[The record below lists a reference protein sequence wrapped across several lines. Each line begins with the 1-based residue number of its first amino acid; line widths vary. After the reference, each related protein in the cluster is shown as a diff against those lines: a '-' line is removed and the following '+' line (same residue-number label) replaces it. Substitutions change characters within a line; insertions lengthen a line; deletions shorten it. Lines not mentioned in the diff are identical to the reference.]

1 MVENQCDIQLKTKH
15 GERAREIA
23 CRYDQSECVDYL
35 DWAGSVHN
43 ILSEVAVT
51 LSIYIQSRQGL
62 IAVNL
67 VLVVHR
73 LLIRLIKYILFALSE
88 AKQDFQ
94 QCIRVMR
101 DMLADPE
108 KNQGRLSRDEKV
120 SQRLSRA

>member
-67 VLVVHR
+67 VLVMC
-73 LLIRLIKYILFALSE
+73 LIKYILFALSE

-120 SQRLSRA
+120 SQRLCRA